1 LSQGQTEF
9 LNISND
15 HVFAYIRHQD
25 SQRLLLLCNFTERS
39 QSVSLKELRVQ
50 GFSDQAQDLL
60 TSQTLQLAEDLY
72 LAPYQTYWLQTKV

>member
-1 LSQGQTEF
+1 M
-9 LNISND
+9 
-15 HVFAYIRHQD
+15 FAYLRHRD

-60 TSQTLQLAEDLY
+60 KSQTLELAEDLY